1 VALGGRGFVS
11 VGAVVACCVLV
22 AACTSEPPPVSA
34 PLPTQAAT
42 TPIESQIERQ
52 MRLDYEAAES
62 AYRSAVAEH
71 DRQAQLGIASASKL
85 KQTATGVYLDF
96 SLLSL
101 RRSRDAGWRANGETR
116 ILDVVASGWQE
127 RTIRLIACE
136 DSSGVRFT
144 DERGNDVTP
153 RVRRTYVQ
161 ELTSSKVGTD
171 WKVADISSR
180 VVKSFE
186 GQLCAA

>member
-1 VALGGRGFVS
+1 
-11 VGAVVACCVLV
+11 
-22 AACTSEPPPVSA
+22 
-34 PLPTQAAT
+34 
-42 TPIESQIERQ
+42 
-52 MRLDYEAAES
+52 M
-62 AYRSAVAEH
+62 
-71 DRQAQLGIASASKL
+71 
-85 KQTATGVYLDF
+85 
-96 SLLSL
+96 
-101 RRSRDAGWRANGETR
+101 
-116 ILDVVASGWQE
+116 
-127 RTIRLIACE
+127 IACE

-161 ELTSSKVGTD
+161 ELTASKVGTD